1 MEQTIRIL
9 VVDDEPDIRQVLH
22 SLLEAQGYSVQ
33 EAANGRLAVEF
44 IRENP
49 DLDLILMDIMM
60 PELGG
65 VEASR
70 EIRAISSAPILF
82 LTAKSQERDMLQA
95 YQSGGDDYLV
105 KPFDG
110 EELLMRLEALQ
121 RRSQR
126 AKAQA
131 APAPSETL
139 KVGEFEFDSVRQT
152 LALNGTSVQ
161 LTPKEYQILYTLALK
176 PETVMSKEELIEAVW
191 GKEYLDDAISIAV
204 YVRKI
209 REKIEQNP
217 AKPRYLKTAW
227 GMGYSFSIK

>member
-1 MEQTIRIL
+1 MKVML
-9 VVDDEPDIRQVLH
+9 VDDEPSFHVLVQSVCESAGHEFCGVGDSRQAIEAFKAYAPDVVL
-22 SLLEAQGYSVQ
+22 L
-33 EAANGRLAVEF
+33 
-44 IRENP
+44 
-49 DLDLILMDIMM
+49 DIMM
-60 PELGG
+60 PCLDGYQVCE
-65 VEASR
+65 S
-70 EIRAISSAPILF
+70 IRALDSEVAVVFLSAKGAVPDKREAF
-82 LTAKSQERDMLQA
+82 SRGA
-95 YQSGGDDYLV
+95 DDYLV

-126 AKAQA
+126 AKAPA

-161 LTPKEYQILYTLALK
+161 LTPKEFQILYTLALK

>member
-1 MEQTIRIL
+1 MGHEFRGVGDSRQAIEVFKAYAPD
-9 VVDDEPDIRQVLH
+9 VV
-22 SLLEAQGYSVQ
+22 LL
-33 EAANGRLAVEF
+33 
-44 IRENP
+44 
-49 DLDLILMDIMM
+49 DIMM
-60 PELGG
+60 PYLDGYQVCEG
-65 VEASR
+65 
-70 EIRAISSAPILF
+70 IRALDSEVAVVFLSAKGAVPDKREAF
-82 LTAKSQERDMLQA
+82 SRGA
-95 YQSGGDDYLV
+95 DDYLV

-161 LTPKEYQILYTLALK
+161 LTPKEFQILYTLALK

>member
-1 MEQTIRIL
+1 MKVML
-9 VVDDEPDIRQVLH
+9 VDDEPSFHVLVQSVCESVGHEFRGVGDSRQAIEVFKAYAPDVVL
-22 SLLEAQGYSVQ
+22 L
-33 EAANGRLAVEF
+33 
-44 IRENP
+44 
-49 DLDLILMDIMM
+49 DIMM
-60 PELGG
+60 PCLDGYQVCE
-65 VEASR
+65 S
-70 EIRAISSAPILF
+70 IRALDSEVAVVFLSAKGAVPDKREAF
-82 LTAKSQERDMLQA
+82 SRGA
-95 YQSGGDDYLV
+95 DDYLV

-139 KVGEFEFDSVRQT
+139 KVGEFEFDSVRQA
-152 LALNGTSVQ
+152 LSLNGASVQ
-161 LTPKEYQILYTLALK
+161 LTPKEFQILYTLALK

-227 GMGYSFSIK
+227 GMGYSFSIE

>member
-1 MEQTIRIL
+1 MKVML
-9 VVDDEPDIRQVLH
+9 VDDEPSFHVLVQSVCESAGHEFRGVGDSRQAIEVFKAYAPDVVL
-22 SLLEAQGYSVQ
+22 L
-33 EAANGRLAVEF
+33 
-44 IRENP
+44 
-49 DLDLILMDIMM
+49 DIMM
-60 PELGG
+60 PCLDGYQVCE
-65 VEASR
+65 S
-70 EIRAISSAPILF
+70 IRALDSEVAVVFLSAKGAVPDKREAF
-82 LTAKSQERDMLQA
+82 SRGA
-95 YQSGGDDYLV
+95 DDYLV

-139 KVGEFEFDSVRQT
+139 KVGEFEFDSVRQV

-161 LTPKEYQILYTLALK
+161 LTPKEFQILYTLALK

>member
-1 MEQTIRIL
+1 MKVML
-9 VVDDEPDIRQVLH
+9 VDDEPSFHVLVQSVCESAGHEFRGVGDSRQAIEVFKAYAPDVVL
-22 SLLEAQGYSVQ
+22 L
-33 EAANGRLAVEF
+33 
-44 IRENP
+44 
-49 DLDLILMDIMM
+49 DIMM
-60 PELGG
+60 PYLDGYQVCEG
-65 VEASR
+65 
-70 EIRAISSAPILF
+70 IRALDSEVAVVFLSAKGAVPDKREAF
-82 LTAKSQERDMLQA
+82 SRGA
-95 YQSGGDDYLV
+95 DDYLV

-152 LALNGTSVQ
+152 LAFNGTSVQ
-161 LTPKEYQILYTLALK
+161 LTPKEFQILYTLALK

>member
-1 MEQTIRIL
+1 MKVML
-9 VVDDEPDIRQVLH
+9 VDDEPSFHVLVQSVCESAGHEFRGVGDSRQAIEVFKAYAPDVVL
-22 SLLEAQGYSVQ
+22 L
-33 EAANGRLAVEF
+33 
-44 IRENP
+44 
-49 DLDLILMDIMM
+49 DIMM
-60 PELGG
+60 PCLDGYQVCE
-65 VEASR
+65 S
-70 EIRAISSAPILF
+70 IRALDSEVAVVFLSAKGAVPDKREAF
-82 LTAKSQERDMLQA
+82 SRGA
-95 YQSGGDDYLV
+95 DDYLV

-126 AKAQA
+126 AKAQT

-139 KVGEFEFDSVRQT
+139 KVGEFEFDSVRQA

-161 LTPKEYQILYTLALK
+161 LTPKEFQILYTLALK

-217 AKPRYLKTAW
+217 AKPRYLKTAG

>member
-1 MEQTIRIL
+1 MKVML
-9 VVDDEPDIRQVLH
+9 VDDEPSFHVLVQSVCESAGHEFRGVGDSRQAIEVFKAYVPDVVL
-22 SLLEAQGYSVQ
+22 L
-33 EAANGRLAVEF
+33 
-44 IRENP
+44 
-49 DLDLILMDIMM
+49 DIMM
-60 PELGG
+60 PCLDGYQVCE
-65 VEASR
+65 S
-70 EIRAISSAPILF
+70 IRALDSEVAVVFLSAKGAVPDKREAF
-82 LTAKSQERDMLQA
+82 SRGA
-95 YQSGGDDYLV
+95 DDYLV

-139 KVGEFEFDSVRQT
+139 KVGEFEFDSVRQA

-161 LTPKEYQILYTLALK
+161 LTPKEFQILYTLALK

>member
-1 MEQTIRIL
+1 MKVML
-9 VVDDEPDIRQVLH
+9 VDDEPSFHVLVQSVCESAGHEFRGVGDSRQAIEVFKAYAPDVVL
-22 SLLEAQGYSVQ
+22 L
-33 EAANGRLAVEF
+33 
-44 IRENP
+44 
-49 DLDLILMDIMM
+49 DIMM
-60 PELGG
+60 PYLDGYQVCEG
-65 VEASR
+65 
-70 EIRAISSAPILF
+70 IRALDSEVAVVFLSAKGAVPDKREAF
-82 LTAKSQERDMLQA
+82 
-95 YQSGGDDYLV
+95 
-105 KPFDG
+105 
-110 EELLMRLEALQ
+110 LMRLEALQ

-161 LTPKEYQILYTLALK
+161 LTPKEFQILYTLALK

>member
-1 MEQTIRIL
+1 MKVML
-9 VVDDEPDIRQVLH
+9 VDDEPSFHVLVQSVCESAGHEFRGVGDSRQAIEVFKACAPDVVL
-22 SLLEAQGYSVQ
+22 L
-33 EAANGRLAVEF
+33 
-44 IRENP
+44 
-49 DLDLILMDIMM
+49 DIMM
-60 PELGG
+60 PYLDGYQVCEG
-65 VEASR
+65 
-70 EIRAISSAPILF
+70 IRALDSEVAVVFLSAKGAVPDKREAF
-82 LTAKSQERDMLQA
+82 SRGA
-95 YQSGGDDYLV
+95 DDYLV

-161 LTPKEYQILYTLALK
+161 LTPKEFQILYTLALK

>member
-1 MEQTIRIL
+1 MKVML
-9 VVDDEPDIRQVLH
+9 VDDEPSFHVLVQSVCESAGHEFRGVGDSRQAIEVFKAYAPDVVL
-22 SLLEAQGYSVQ
+22 L
-33 EAANGRLAVEF
+33 
-44 IRENP
+44 
-49 DLDLILMDIMM
+49 DIMM
-60 PELGG
+60 PCHDGYQVCE
-65 VEASR
+65 S
-70 EIRAISSAPILF
+70 IRALDSEVAVVFLSAKGAVPDKREAF
-82 LTAKSQERDMLQA
+82 SRGA
-95 YQSGGDDYLV
+95 DDYLV

-126 AKAQA
+126 AKAQV

-139 KVGEFEFDSVRQT
+139 KVGEFEFDSVRQA

-161 LTPKEYQILYTLALK
+161 LTPKEFQILYTLALK

>member
-1 MEQTIRIL
+1 MRVL
-9 VVDDEPDIRQVLH
+9 VAEDNDLNREIAEFMISAAGAHPVCVSDGAQALAAFESSAPWEFDAVL
-22 SLLEAQGYSVQ
+22 L
-33 EAANGRLAVEF
+33 
-44 IRENP
+44 
-49 DLDLILMDIMM
+49 DIMM
-60 PELGG
+60 PCLDGYQVCE
-65 VEASR
+65 S
-70 EIRAISSAPILF
+70 IRALDSEVAVVFLSAKGAVPDKREAF
-82 LTAKSQERDMLQA
+82 SRGA
-95 YQSGGDDYLV
+95 DDYLV

-139 KVGEFEFDSVRQT
+139 KVGEFEFDSVRQA
-152 LALNGTSVQ
+152 LSLNGASVQ
-161 LTPKEYQILYTLALK
+161 LTPKEFQILYTLALK

>member
-1 MEQTIRIL
+1 
-9 VVDDEPDIRQVLH
+9 
-22 SLLEAQGYSVQ
+22 
-33 EAANGRLAVEF
+33 
-44 IRENP
+44 
-49 DLDLILMDIMM
+49 
-60 PELGG
+60 
-65 VEASR
+65 
-70 EIRAISSAPILF
+70 
-82 LTAKSQERDMLQA
+82 
-95 YQSGGDDYLV
+95 
-105 KPFDG
+105 
-110 EELLMRLEALQ
+110 MRLEALQ

-139 KVGEFEFDSVRQT
+139 KVGEFEFDSVRQA

-161 LTPKEYQILYTLALK
+161 LTPKEFQILYTLALK

>member
-1 MEQTIRIL
+1 MKVML
-9 VVDDEPDIRQVLH
+9 VDDEPSFHVLVQSVCESAGHEFRGVGDSRQAIEVFKAYAPDVVL
-22 SLLEAQGYSVQ
+22 L
-33 EAANGRLAVEF
+33 
-44 IRENP
+44 
-49 DLDLILMDIMM
+49 DIMM
-60 PELGG
+60 PCLDGYQVCE
-65 VEASR
+65 S
-70 EIRAISSAPILF
+70 IRALDSEVAVVFLSAKGAVPDKREAF
-82 LTAKSQERDMLQA
+82 SRGA
-95 YQSGGDDYLV
+95 DDYLV

-131 APAPSETL
+131 APALSETL
-139 KVGEFEFDSVRQT
+139 KVGEFEVDSVRQA
-152 LALNGTSVQ
+152 LSLNGASVQ
-161 LTPKEYQILYTLALK
+161 LTPKEFQILYTLALK

>member
-1 MEQTIRIL
+1 MKVML
-9 VVDDEPDIRQVLH
+9 VDDEPSFHVLVQSVCESAGHEFRGVGDSRQAIEVFKAYAPDVVL
-22 SLLEAQGYSVQ
+22 L
-33 EAANGRLAVEF
+33 
-44 IRENP
+44 
-49 DLDLILMDIMM
+49 DIMM
-60 PELGG
+60 PYLDGYQVCEG
-65 VEASR
+65 
-70 EIRAISSAPILF
+70 IRALDSEVAVVFLSAKGAVPDKREAF
-82 LTAKSQERDMLQA
+82 SRGA
-95 YQSGGDDYLV
+95 DDYLV

-152 LALNGTSVQ
+152 LALNDTSVQ
-161 LTPKEYQILYTLALK
+161 LTPKEFQILYTLALK

>member
-1 MEQTIRIL
+1 MKVML
-9 VVDDEPDIRQVLH
+9 VDDEPSFHVLVQSVCESAGHEFRGVGDSRQAIEVFKAYAPDVVL
-22 SLLEAQGYSVQ
+22 L
-33 EAANGRLAVEF
+33 
-44 IRENP
+44 
-49 DLDLILMDIMM
+49 DIMM
-60 PELGG
+60 PCLDGYQVCE
-65 VEASR
+65 S
-70 EIRAISSAPILF
+70 IRALDSEVAVVFLSAKGAVPDKREAF
-82 LTAKSQERDMLQA
+82 SRGA
-95 YQSGGDDYLV
+95 DDYLV

-131 APAPSETL
+131 APALSETL
-139 KVGEFEFDSVRQT
+139 KVGEFEFDSVRQA
-152 LALNGTSVQ
+152 LSLNGASVQ
-161 LTPKEYQILYTLALK
+161 LTPKEFQILYTLALK

-227 GMGYSFSIK
+227 GMGYSFSIE

>member
-1 MEQTIRIL
+1 MKVML
-9 VVDDEPDIRQVLH
+9 VDDEPSFHVLVQSVCESAGHEFRGVGDSRQAIEVFKAYAPDVVL
-22 SLLEAQGYSVQ
+22 L
-33 EAANGRLAVEF
+33 
-44 IRENP
+44 
-49 DLDLILMDIMM
+49 DIMM
-60 PELGG
+60 PYLDGYQVCEG
-65 VEASR
+65 
-70 EIRAISSAPILF
+70 IRALDSQVAVVFLSAKGAVPDKREAF
-82 LTAKSQERDMLQA
+82 SRGA
-95 YQSGGDDYLV
+95 DDYLV

-161 LTPKEYQILYTLALK
+161 LTPKEFQILYTLALK

>member
-1 MEQTIRIL
+1 MKVML
-9 VVDDEPDIRQVLH
+9 VDDEPSFHVLVQSVCESAGHEFRGVGDSRQAIEVFKAYAPDVVL
-22 SLLEAQGYSVQ
+22 L
-33 EAANGRLAVEF
+33 
-44 IRENP
+44 
-49 DLDLILMDIMM
+49 DIMM
-60 PELGG
+60 PCLDGYQVCEG
-65 VEASR
+65 
-70 EIRAISSAPILF
+70 IRALDSEVAVVFLSAKGAVPDKREAF
-82 LTAKSQERDMLQA
+82 SRGA
-95 YQSGGDDYLV
+95 DDYLV
-105 KPFDG
+105 KPFEG

-152 LALNGTSVQ
+152 LALNGASVQ
-161 LTPKEYQILYTLALK
+161 LTPKEFQILYTLALK

-217 AKPRYLKTAW
+217 AKPRDLKTAW

>member
-1 MEQTIRIL
+1 MKVML
-9 VVDDEPDIRQVLH
+9 VDDEPSFHVLVQSVCESAGHEFRGVGDSRQAIEVFKAYAPDVVL
-22 SLLEAQGYSVQ
+22 L
-33 EAANGRLAVEF
+33 
-44 IRENP
+44 
-49 DLDLILMDIMM
+49 DIMM
-60 PELGG
+60 PYLDGYQVCEG
-65 VEASR
+65 
-70 EIRAISSAPILF
+70 IRALDSEVAVVFLSAKGAVPDKREAF
-82 LTAKSQERDMLQA
+82 SRGA
-95 YQSGGDDYLV
+95 DDYLV

-139 KVGEFEFDSVRQT
+139 KVGEFEFDSVRQA

-161 LTPKEYQILYTLALK
+161 LTPKEFQILYTLALK

>member
-1 MEQTIRIL
+1 MKVML
-9 VVDDEPDIRQVLH
+9 VDDEPSFHVLVQSVCESAGHEFRGVGDSRQAIEVFKAYAPDVVL
-22 SLLEAQGYSVQ
+22 L
-33 EAANGRLAVEF
+33 
-44 IRENP
+44 
-49 DLDLILMDIMM
+49 DIMM
-60 PELGG
+60 PYLDGYQVCEG
-65 VEASR
+65 
-70 EIRAISSAPILF
+70 IRALDSEVAVVFLSAKGAVPDKREAF
-82 LTAKSQERDMLQA
+82 SRGA
-95 YQSGGDDYLV
+95 DDYLV

-126 AKAQA
+126 AKAQT
-131 APAPSETL
+131 APAPRETL
-139 KVGEFEFDSVRQT
+139 QVGEFEFDSVRQT

-161 LTPKEYQILYTLALK
+161 LTPKEFQILYTLALK

>member
-1 MEQTIRIL
+1 MKVML
-9 VVDDEPDIRQVLH
+9 VDDEPSFHVLVQSVCESAGHEFRGVGDSRQAIEVFRAYAPDVVL
-22 SLLEAQGYSVQ
+22 L
-33 EAANGRLAVEF
+33 
-44 IRENP
+44 
-49 DLDLILMDIMM
+49 DIMM
-60 PELGG
+60 PYLDGYQVCEG
-65 VEASR
+65 
-70 EIRAISSAPILF
+70 IRALDSEVAVVFLSAKGAVPDKREAF
-82 LTAKSQERDMLQA
+82 SRGA
-95 YQSGGDDYLV
+95 DDYLV

-161 LTPKEYQILYTLALK
+161 LTPKEFQILYTLALK

>member
-1 MEQTIRIL
+1 MKVML
-9 VVDDEPDIRQVLH
+9 VDDEPSFHVLVQSVCESAGHEFRGVGDSRQAIEVFKAYAPDVVL
-22 SLLEAQGYSVQ
+22 L
-33 EAANGRLAVEF
+33 
-44 IRENP
+44 
-49 DLDLILMDIMM
+49 DIMM
-60 PELGG
+60 PYLDGYQVCEG
-65 VEASR
+65 
-70 EIRAISSAPILF
+70 IRALDSEVAVVFLSAMGAVPDKREAF
-82 LTAKSQERDMLQA
+82 SRGA
-95 YQSGGDDYLV
+95 DDYLV

-161 LTPKEYQILYTLALK
+161 LTPKEFQILYTLALK

>member
-1 MEQTIRIL
+1 MKVML
-9 VVDDEPDIRQVLH
+9 VDDEPSFHVLVQSVCESVGHEFRGVGDSRQ
-22 SLLEAQGYSVQ
+22 
-33 EAANGRLAVEF
+33 AVEVF
-44 IRENP
+44 KAYAP
-49 DLDLILMDIMM
+49 DVVLLDIMM
-60 PELGG
+60 PYLDGYQVCEG
-65 VEASR
+65 
-70 EIRAISSAPILF
+70 IRALDSEVAVVFLSARGAVPDKREAF
-82 LTAKSQERDMLQA
+82 SRGA
-95 YQSGGDDYLV
+95 DDYLV

-152 LALNGTSVQ
+152 LALNGASVQ
-161 LTPKEYQILYTLALK
+161 LTPKEFQILYTLALK

>member
-1 MEQTIRIL
+1 MKVML
-9 VVDDEPDIRQVLH
+9 VDDEPSFHVLVQSVCESAGHEFRGVGDSRQAIEVFKAYAPDVVL
-22 SLLEAQGYSVQ
+22 L
-33 EAANGRLAVEF
+33 
-44 IRENP
+44 
-49 DLDLILMDIMM
+49 DIMM
-60 PELGG
+60 PCLDGYQVCEG
-65 VEASR
+65 
-70 EIRAISSAPILF
+70 IRALDSEVAVVFLSAKGAVPDKREAF
-82 LTAKSQERDMLQA
+82 SRGA
-95 YQSGGDDYLV
+95 DDYLV

-161 LTPKEYQILYTLALK
+161 LTPKEFQILYTLALK

-217 AKPRYLKTAW
+217 AKPCYLKTAW

>member
-1 MEQTIRIL
+1 MFLSAKGT
-9 VVDDEPDIRQVLH
+9 VPDKR
-22 SLLEAQGYSVQ
+22 EA
-33 EAANGRLAVEF
+33 F
-44 IRENP
+44 
-49 DLDLILMDIMM
+49 
-60 PELGG
+60 
-65 VEASR
+65 SR
-70 EIRAISSAPILF
+70 GA
-82 LTAKSQERDMLQA
+82 
-95 YQSGGDDYLV
+95 DDYLV

-139 KVGEFEFDSVRQT
+139 KVGEFEFDSVRQA
-152 LALNGTSVQ
+152 LALNGASVQ
-161 LTPKEYQILYTLALK
+161 LTPKEFQILYTLALK

>member
-1 MEQTIRIL
+1 MKVML
-9 VVDDEPDIRQVLH
+9 VDDEPSFHVLVQSVCESAGHEFRGVGDSRQAIEVFKTYAPDVVL
-22 SLLEAQGYSVQ
+22 L
-33 EAANGRLAVEF
+33 
-44 IRENP
+44 
-49 DLDLILMDIMM
+49 DIMM
-60 PELGG
+60 PYLDGYQVCEG
-65 VEASR
+65 
-70 EIRAISSAPILF
+70 IRALDSEVAVVFLSAKGAVPDKREAF
-82 LTAKSQERDMLQA
+82 SRGA
-95 YQSGGDDYLV
+95 DDYLV

-161 LTPKEYQILYTLALK
+161 LTPKEFQILYTLALK

>member
-1 MEQTIRIL
+1 MKVML
-9 VVDDEPDIRQVLH
+9 VDDEPSFHVLVQSVCESAGHEFRGVGDSRQAIEVFKAYAPDVVL
-22 SLLEAQGYSVQ
+22 L
-33 EAANGRLAVEF
+33 
-44 IRENP
+44 
-49 DLDLILMDIMM
+49 DIMM
-60 PELGG
+60 PYFDGYQVCEG
-65 VEASR
+65 
-70 EIRAISSAPILF
+70 IRALDSEVAVVFLSAKGAVPDKREAF
-82 LTAKSQERDMLQA
+82 SRGA
-95 YQSGGDDYLV
+95 DDYLV

-161 LTPKEYQILYTLALK
+161 LTPKEFQILYTLALK

-227 GMGYSFSIK
+227 GMGYSFSIT

>member
-1 MEQTIRIL
+1 MKVML
-9 VVDDEPDIRQVLH
+9 VDDEPSFHVLVQSVCESAGHEFRGVGDSRQAIEVFKAYAPDVVL
-22 SLLEAQGYSVQ
+22 L
-33 EAANGRLAVEF
+33 
-44 IRENP
+44 
-49 DLDLILMDIMM
+49 DIMM
-60 PELGG
+60 PCLDGYQVCE
-65 VEASR
+65 S
-70 EIRAISSAPILF
+70 IRALDSEVAVVFLSAKGAVPDKRGAF
-82 LTAKSQERDMLQA
+82 SRGA
-95 YQSGGDDYLV
+95 DDYLV

-126 AKAQA
+126 AKAQVV
-131 APAPSETL
+131 PAPSETL
-139 KVGEFEFDSVRQT
+139 KVGEFEFDSVRQA

-161 LTPKEYQILYTLALK
+161 LTPKEFQILYTLALK

>member
-1 MEQTIRIL
+1 MKVML
-9 VVDDEPDIRQVLH
+9 VDDEPSFHVLVQSVCESAGHEFRGVGDSRQAIEVFKAYAPDVVL
-22 SLLEAQGYSVQ
+22 L
-33 EAANGRLAVEF
+33 
-44 IRENP
+44 
-49 DLDLILMDIMM
+49 DIMM
-60 PELGG
+60 PYLDGYQVCEG
-65 VEASR
+65 
-70 EIRAISSAPILF
+70 IRALDSEVAVVFLSAKGAVPDKREAF
-82 LTAKSQERDMLQA
+82 SRGA
-95 YQSGGDDYLV
+95 DDYLV

-161 LTPKEYQILYTLALK
+161 LTPKEFQILYTLALK

-227 GMGYSFSIK
+227 GMGYSVSIK

>member
-1 MEQTIRIL
+1 MKVML
-9 VVDDEPDIRQVLH
+9 VDDEPSFHVLVQSVCESAGHEFRGVGDSRQAIEVFTAYAPDVVL
-22 SLLEAQGYSVQ
+22 L
-33 EAANGRLAVEF
+33 
-44 IRENP
+44 
-49 DLDLILMDIMM
+49 DIMM
-60 PELGG
+60 PYLDGYQVCEG
-65 VEASR
+65 
-70 EIRAISSAPILF
+70 IRALDSEVAVVFLSAKGAVPDKREAF
-82 LTAKSQERDMLQA
+82 SRGA
-95 YQSGGDDYLV
+95 DDYLV

-152 LALNGTSVQ
+152 LALNGASVQ
-161 LTPKEYQILYTLALK
+161 LTPKEFQILYTLALR

>member
-1 MEQTIRIL
+1 MKVML
-9 VVDDEPDIRQVLH
+9 VDDEPSFHVLVQSVCESAGHEFRGVGDSRQAIEAFKAYAPDVVL
-22 SLLEAQGYSVQ
+22 L
-33 EAANGRLAVEF
+33 
-44 IRENP
+44 
-49 DLDLILMDIMM
+49 DIMM
-60 PELGG
+60 PCLDGYQVCE
-65 VEASR
+65 S
-70 EIRAISSAPILF
+70 IRALDSEVAVVFLSAKGAVPDKREAF
-82 LTAKSQERDMLQA
+82 SRGA
-95 YQSGGDDYLV
+95 DDYLV
-105 KPFDG
+105 KSFDG

-126 AKAQA
+126 AKAPA

-139 KVGEFEFDSVRQT
+139 KVGEFEFDSVRQA

-161 LTPKEYQILYTLALK
+161 LTPKEFQILYTLALK

>member
-1 MEQTIRIL
+1 MKVML
-9 VVDDEPDIRQVLH
+9 VDDEPSFHVLVQSVCESAGHEFRGVGDSRQATEVFKAYAPDVVL
-22 SLLEAQGYSVQ
+22 L
-33 EAANGRLAVEF
+33 
-44 IRENP
+44 
-49 DLDLILMDIMM
+49 DIMM
-60 PELGG
+60 PYLDGYQVCEG
-65 VEASR
+65 
-70 EIRAISSAPILF
+70 IRALDSEVAVVFLSAKGAVPDKREAF
-82 LTAKSQERDMLQA
+82 SRGA
-95 YQSGGDDYLV
+95 DDYLV

-152 LALNGTSVQ
+152 LALNGASVQ
-161 LTPKEYQILYTLALK
+161 LTPKEFQILYTLALK

>member
-1 MEQTIRIL
+1 MKVML
-9 VVDDEPDIRQVLH
+9 VDDEPSFHVLVQSVCESAGHAFRGVGDSRQAIEVFKAYAPDVVL
-22 SLLEAQGYSVQ
+22 L
-33 EAANGRLAVEF
+33 
-44 IRENP
+44 
-49 DLDLILMDIMM
+49 DIMM
-60 PELGG
+60 PYLDGYQVCEG
-65 VEASR
+65 
-70 EIRAISSAPILF
+70 IRALDSEVAVVFLSAKGAVPDKREAF
-82 LTAKSQERDMLQA
+82 SRGA
-95 YQSGGDDYLV
+95 DDYLV

-161 LTPKEYQILYTLALK
+161 LTPKEFQILYTLALK

>member
-1 MEQTIRIL
+1 MKVML
-9 VVDDEPDIRQVLH
+9 VDDEPSFHVLVQSVCESAGHEFRGVGDSRQAIEVFKAYAPDVVL
-22 SLLEAQGYSVQ
+22 L
-33 EAANGRLAVEF
+33 
-44 IRENP
+44 
-49 DLDLILMDIMM
+49 DIMM
-60 PELGG
+60 PCLDGYQVCE
-65 VEASR
+65 S
-70 EIRAISSAPILF
+70 IRALDSEVAVVFLSAKGAVPDKREAF
-82 LTAKSQERDMLQA
+82 SRGA
-95 YQSGGDDYLV
+95 DDYLV

-131 APAPSETL
+131 APALSETL
-139 KVGEFEFDSVRQT
+139 KVGEFEFDSVRQA
-152 LALNGTSVQ
+152 LALNGASVQ
-161 LTPKEYQILYTLALK
+161 LTPKEFQILYTLALK

>member
-1 MEQTIRIL
+1 MKVML
-9 VVDDEPDIRQVLH
+9 VDDEPSFHVLVQSVCESAGHEFRGVGDSRQAIEVFKAYAPDVVL
-22 SLLEAQGYSVQ
+22 L
-33 EAANGRLAVEF
+33 
-44 IRENP
+44 
-49 DLDLILMDIMM
+49 DIMM
-60 PELGG
+60 PCLDGYQVCE
-65 VEASR
+65 S
-70 EIRAISSAPILF
+70 IRALDSEVAVVFLSAKGAVPDKREAF
-82 LTAKSQERDMLQA
+82 SRGA
-95 YQSGGDDYLV
+95 DDYLV

-131 APAPSETL
+131 APALSETL
-139 KVGEFEFDSVRQT
+139 KVGEFEFDSVRQA
-152 LALNGTSVQ
+152 LSLNGASVQ
-161 LTPKEYQILYTLALK
+161 LTPKEFQILYTLALK

>member
-1 MEQTIRIL
+1 MKVML
-9 VVDDEPDIRQVLH
+9 VDDEPSFHESAGHEIRGEGDSRQAIEVFKAYAPDVVL
-22 SLLEAQGYSVQ
+22 L
-33 EAANGRLAVEF
+33 
-44 IRENP
+44 
-49 DLDLILMDIMM
+49 DIMM
-60 PELGG
+60 PYLDGYQVCEG
-65 VEASR
+65 
-70 EIRAISSAPILF
+70 IRAFDSEVAVVFLSAKGAVPDKREAF
-82 LTAKSQERDMLQA
+82 SRGA
-95 YQSGGDDYLV
+95 DDYLV

-161 LTPKEYQILYTLALK
+161 LTPKEFQILYTLALK

>member
-1 MEQTIRIL
+1 MKVML
-9 VVDDEPDIRQVLH
+9 VDDEPSFHVLVQSVCESAGHEFRGVGDSRQAIEVFKAYAPDVVL
-22 SLLEAQGYSVQ
+22 L
-33 EAANGRLAVEF
+33 
-44 IRENP
+44 
-49 DLDLILMDIMM
+49 DIMM
-60 PELGG
+60 PYLDGYQVCEG
-65 VEASR
+65 
-70 EIRAISSAPILF
+70 IRALDSEVAVVFLSAKGAVPDKREAF
-82 LTAKSQERDMLQA
+82 SRGA
-95 YQSGGDDYLV
+95 DDYLV

-161 LTPKEYQILYTLALK
+161 LTPKEFQILYTLALK

-217 AKPRYLKTAW
+217 AKPSYLKTAW

>member
-1 MEQTIRIL
+1 MKVML
-9 VVDDEPDIRQVLH
+9 VDDEPSFHVLVQSVCESAGHEFRGVGDSRQAIEVFKACAPDVVL
-22 SLLEAQGYSVQ
+22 L
-33 EAANGRLAVEF
+33 
-44 IRENP
+44 
-49 DLDLILMDIMM
+49 DIMM
-60 PELGG
+60 PYLDGYQVCEG
-65 VEASR
+65 
-70 EIRAISSAPILF
+70 IRALDSEVAVVFLSAKGAVPDKREAF
-82 LTAKSQERDMLQA
+82 SRGA
-95 YQSGGDDYLV
+95 DDYLV

-152 LALNGTSVQ
+152 LALNGASVQ
-161 LTPKEYQILYTLALK
+161 LTPKEFQILYTLALK

>member
-1 MEQTIRIL
+1 MKVML
-9 VVDDEPDIRQVLH
+9 VDDEPSFHVLVQSVCESAGH
-22 SLLEAQGYSVQ
+22 EFRGVGDSSQAIEVFKAYVPDVVLL
-33 EAANGRLAVEF
+33 
-44 IRENP
+44 
-49 DLDLILMDIMM
+49 DIMM
-60 PELGG
+60 PCLDGYQVCE
-65 VEASR
+65 S
-70 EIRAISSAPILF
+70 IRALDSEVAVVFLSAKGAVPDKREAF
-82 LTAKSQERDMLQA
+82 SRGA
-95 YQSGGDDYLV
+95 DDYLV

-126 AKAQA
+126 AKAQT

-139 KVGEFEFDSVRQT
+139 KVGEFEFDSVRQA

-161 LTPKEYQILYTLALK
+161 LTPKEFQILYTLALK

>member
-1 MEQTIRIL
+1 MKVML
-9 VVDDEPDIRQVLH
+9 VDDEPSFHVLVQSVCESAGHEFRGVGDSRQAIEVFKAYVPDVVL
-22 SLLEAQGYSVQ
+22 L
-33 EAANGRLAVEF
+33 
-44 IRENP
+44 
-49 DLDLILMDIMM
+49 DIMM
-60 PELGG
+60 PCLDGYQVCE
-65 VEASR
+65 S
-70 EIRAISSAPILF
+70 IRALDSEVAVVFLSAKGAVPDKREAF
-82 LTAKSQERDMLQA
+82 SRGA
-95 YQSGGDDYLV
+95 DDYLV

-126 AKAQA
+126 AKAQT

-139 KVGEFEFDSVRQT
+139 KVGEFEFDSVRQA

-161 LTPKEYQILYTLALK
+161 LTPKEFQILYTLALK